1 MEAKTP
7 QTAVFTING
16 ESRIFFKNPFSSPSN
31 QYLTEHSNVSQIPT
45 VAWLAECRN
54 YGIPQDQSSLIAIYL
69 RNLQSNLDKTGK
81 KELTAAEFLHSLP
94 FATQTL
100 TEPVQRETNTLHQE
114 IADRHIMLQIL
125 KQEKDQIIAQAE
137 KGTNLYIWLLLGL
150 TIAQFGIFYWTIF
163 QVDWLGS
170 FLMTQAG
177 ISWSR

>member
-1 MEAKTP
+1 MRTFLEEKTP
-7 QTAVFTING
+7 QTVVFTING

-31 QYLTEHSNVSQIPT
+31 QYLTEHNNVSQIPT

-54 YGIPQDQSSLIAIYL
+54 YGIPQDQSSLISIYL

-100 TEPVQRETNTLHQE
+100 TEPVQRETNSLHQQ
-114 IADRHIMLQIL
+114 IADRHIMLEIL
-125 KQEKDQIIAQAE
+125 KQEKAQIIAQAE

-163 QVDWLGS
+163 QVDWLGR
-170 FLMTQAG
+170 FL
-177 ISWSR
+177 I